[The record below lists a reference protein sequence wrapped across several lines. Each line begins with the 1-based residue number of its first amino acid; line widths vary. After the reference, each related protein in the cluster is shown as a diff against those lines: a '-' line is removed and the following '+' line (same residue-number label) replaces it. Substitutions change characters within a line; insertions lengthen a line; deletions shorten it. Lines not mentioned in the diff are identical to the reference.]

1 MALLTMYRYRKEM
14 ADLFTLPL
22 NFINELAVHK
32 ITLSMV
38 SGERR

>member
-22 NFINELAVHK
+22 NFIDELAVHK
-32 ITLSMV
+32 KPLGMV
-38 SGERR
+38 IGERR